1 MRQRLRSG
9 IVERNQ
15 RQRLPRRE
23 GRCARWEGGWSEAE
37 GMSSGRQEGEV
48 GLWEG
53 SWWDWED
60 EKVVDQ

>member
-1 MRQRLRSG
+1 
-9 IVERNQ
+9 
-15 RQRLPRRE
+15 
-23 GRCARWEGGWSEAE
+23 
-37 GMSSGRQEGEV
+37 MSSGRQEGEV